1 MRRFIKIENNKEVTR
16 KKESKFKLKI
26 IVIKFTNA
34 ISMLL
39 M

>member
-1 MRRFIKIENNKEVTR
+1 MQRFIKIENNEEVTR
-16 KKESKFKLKI
+16 NKESKFKLKI

-34 ISMLL
+34 IFMLL